1 MHLNLVNFTFLIG
14 FHFKHPST
22 KLANNRNSVA
32 GATFLKTDRMNSL
45 FTLGANC
52 FLYLRIFGNF
62 DKRNHINTLLFRDC
76 WRQSGLFL
84 PFFEYKTSLCVYYN
98 THFTQ
103 NNPIKILPRAFLLAF
118 FNIFPAKIFFNSKKS
133 LPKTVFYAIL
143 VLPNNLQK
151 KKHVHA
157 LFIER
162 VLYALFLAIILSVLI
177 WIKTPL

>member
-1 MHLNLVNFTFLIG
+1 MHLNLVDFTFLIG

-32 GATFLKTDRMNSL
+32 GATFLKADRMNSL

-103 NNPIKILPRAFLLAF
+103 NNPIKILPRAFLLAL
-118 FNIFPAKIFFNSKKS
+118 FNIFPQKS
-133 LPKTVFYAIL
+133 FSIL
-143 VLPNNLQK
+143 KNNCQK
-151 KKHVHA
+151 RC
-157 LFIER
+157 FM
-162 VLYALFLAIILSVLI
+162 LYLYCQITYKRKNTCTPFLAKGRVMLYFWL
-177 WIKTPL
+177 

>member
-32 GATFLKTDRMNSL
+32 GATFLKADRVNSL

-118 FNIFPAKIFFNSKKS
+118 LTFFPQKS
-133 LPKTVFYAIL
+133 FSIL
-143 VLPNNLQK
+143 KNHCQK
-151 KKHVHA
+151 WCFMLYLYRQITYKRKHVFA
-157 LFIER
+157 LFYRKGRIVYLFCSKNSIR
-162 VLYALFLAIILSVLI
+162 RIVL
-177 WIKTPL
+177 